1 MRIFF
6 LIVFVNACPCL
17 GAVVAAEEHVTVE
30 RGVKIGLRTYRER
43 EQTNTAHRATPFW
56 ILSHGLRERLVLFEE
71 TVLLCEDHATEKAD
85 KFSFLE
91 LDNLACIDLITADG
105 LIDEI
110 ATLGR
115 MFAFVTLC
123 NDELGDRLG
132 KGISVSTKS
141 PAFGTCSCGRMLAVS
156 LHTEII
162 PIQKKKLVNNPNA

>member
-1 MRIFF
+1 MRIVF

-30 RGVKIGLRTYRER
+30 RAVKIGLRTYRER
-43 EQTNTAHRATPFW
+43 EQTNTAHGATPFW
-56 ILSHGLRERLVLFEE
+56 VLSHGLRERLVLFEE
-71 TVLLCEDHATEKAD
+71 TVLLSEDHATEKVE
-85 KFSFLE
+85 KFNFFE
-91 LDNLACIDLITADG
+91 LDNLAWIDLITADG
-105 LIDEI
+105 LAHEI

-115 MFAFVTLC
+115 MLAFVTLC

-162 PIQKKKLVNNPNA
+162 PIP